1 MNVKFFVTGAA
12 SLLMAWLAVTYI
24 REVPRDTYQRLGK
37 GSQPLSAATEQ
48 KGAEPNVAPEIAA
61 AEVETSLGDSR

>member
-12 SLLMAWLAVTYI
+12 SVLMAWLAVTYV

-37 GSQPLSAATEQ
+37 GSQPLSAAKEKPGVQ
-48 KGAEPNVAPEIAA
+48 AEVAPEIAA
-61 AEVETSLGDSR
+61 AEVETPLGESH